1 MSQSTKLGLIKES
14 IKKSTLLA
22 SHNLQNYAL
31 TKRNNFLSKP
41 IIFTLNNQ
49 FQHLVSPENIEHVKM
64 KCDEAYHK
72 VAGTEVT
79 EVQDRA
85 RELESKLNM
94 KRKNMLEAREQ
105 MDNVNERLRGIA
117 VELENARRGD
127 PKHLH
132 LRQLE
137 YDTIQEEMKLSK
149 LVQKTEFSERETFT
163 WLMNAVRE
171 SHETE
176 RNYNQRIKML
186 SLIGAIIGPFIG
198 YMFSARLNANRFR
211 RMEDIINRKLEL
223 LSFTTLNAIREIHDL
238 EPEVMSDSEK
248 EGLVSRIFGIFNMMQ
263 SLLIE
268 SYNVA
273 VSSSSDLLQNLKEN
287 TENNVAIAEVVAEK
301 SKKVQEKKAVVE
313 TKPQT
318 KETGSQVTTS
328 MPVERIVVEKIIERL
343 IPQEI
348 DYANLPEFKSLM
360 GSLKTIEE
368 KQDNLKQL
376 LITSQELHE
385 SGKIEVSVNSSDDEI
400 ISMLQADQQM
410 VRKLLLSVSDLLQDS
425 RTSLGSTLNSVV
437 SNIESLSMKI
447 SNNSELYVGNL
458 EHSKIVNDIVKS
470 LEDVKSSMDTIE
482 TYNMNGLNKQSSEM
496 TNIHGDLSKQIDGV
510 RQDLDMQSSNL
521 DQINDSLVNGFNS
534 QDSYVSD
541 IGNLLNAISGV
552 VCEIEA
558 DNSVDSVIDKVDQV
572 TAALAEM
579 RSLLVTS
586 TDASC
591 EKLDGVE
598 TIISNSL
605 DKTLQKFEES
615 ILSQYQSRCDALME
629 KIDEITIQPS
639 TITYNTI
646 ESAVETEA
654 QSVEDVEKVI
664 SDNLDKTLQ
673 KFEENIISEY
683 QNRHEVL
690 LEKIDE
696 ISKVPPTVIY
706 STISTSE
713 PEPQDVEIA
722 SGFVGFP
729 EEILDDSNFPPS
741 LTEGENETISTG
753 VEDQSSAS
761 TDAVVGDSVIDMVKT
776 FSSSSQLEETVE
788 PLDGADESAVESESK
803 EESSHSYTDS
813 AIASAKYK
821 RR

>member
-1 MSQSTKLGLIKES
+1 MITHYFVL
-14 IKKSTLLA
+14 
-22 SHNLQNYAL
+22 
-31 TKRNNFLSKP
+31 P
-41 IIFTLNNQ
+41 
-49 FQHLVSPENIEHVKM
+49 
-64 KCDEAYHK
+64 
-72 VAGTEVT
+72 
-79 EVQDRA
+79 
-85 RELESKLNM
+85 
-94 KRKNMLEAREQ
+94 
-105 MDNVNERLRGIA
+105 
-117 VELENARRGD
+117 
-127 PKHLH
+127 
-132 LRQLE
+132 
-137 YDTIQEEMKLSK
+137 
-149 LVQKTEFSERETFT
+149 
-163 WLMNAVRE
+163 
-171 SHETE
+171 
-176 RNYNQRIKML
+176 
-186 SLIGAIIGPFIG
+186 GAIIGPFIG

-238 EPEVMSDSEK
+238 EPEVMSDSDK
-248 EGLVSRIFGIFNMMQ
+248 EGLVSRILGIFNMMQ

-287 TENNVAIAEVVAEK
+287 TENNVVIAEVVAEQ

-318 KETGSQVTTS
+318 KETGTQVTTS

-343 IPQEI
+343 IPQEV

-376 LITSQELHE
+376 LITSQELQE

-410 VRKLLLSVSDLLQDS
+410 VRKLLFSVSDLLQDS
-425 RTSLGSTLNSVV
+425 RASLGGTLDSIV

-482 TYNMNGLNKQSSEM
+482 TYNMNGLNSQSSEM

-521 DQINDSLVNGFNS
+521 DKINDSLVNGFNS

-541 IGNLLNAISGV
+541 IGDLLNAISGV
-552 VCEIEA
+552 VREIEA
-558 DNSVDSVIDKVDQV
+558 DSSVDSVIDKVDQV

-591 EKLDGVE
+591 VKLDGIE

-605 DKTLQKFEES
+605 EKTLQKFEES
-615 ILSQYQSRCDALME
+615 ILSQYQSRYDALME
-629 KIDEITIQPS
+629 KIDEITIPPS
-639 TITYNTI
+639 TITYHTI
-646 ESAVETEA
+646 ESAVETEPRG
-654 QSVEDVEKVI
+654 VEDVEKVI

-683 QNRHEVL
+683 KNRHEVL

-696 ISKVPPTVIY
+696 ISKAPPTIIY
-706 STISTSE
+706 STNSTSE

-722 SGFVGFP
+722 SGFAGFP
-729 EEILDDSNFPPS
+729 EEILDDSNFPAL
-741 LTEGENETISTG
+741 LTEGEKDTISTG

-788 PLDGADESAVESESK
+788 PLDSADESAVDSEITLK
-803 EESSHSYTDS
+803 EESSHFYTES
-813 AIASAKYK
+813 AIASAESASDVDTSIKLPETIEPTQSPEGVLSDPDNNVYIK
-821 RR
+821 DTIEEIVSDKVTSSDPAFEKFDSSNELVGYPGAVVTEKKSTVYLYSVFVAVSTVILYFFK